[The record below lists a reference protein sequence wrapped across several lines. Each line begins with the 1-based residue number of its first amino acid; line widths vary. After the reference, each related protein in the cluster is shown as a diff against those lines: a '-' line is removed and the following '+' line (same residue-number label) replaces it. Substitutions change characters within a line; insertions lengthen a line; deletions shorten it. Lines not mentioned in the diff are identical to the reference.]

1 MENKLDINKPKMILM
16 GLNVTTYS
24 KRSNKFNL
32 EESMEELE
40 ELAKA
45 AGGDVVGV
53 MIQNR
58 ETYDVAYYVGK
69 GKAEEIRDYKDKLG
83 ADMIVFNEELSGAQ
97 IRNLEELIS
106 SKVIDRTTLILDIF
120 AQRAI
125 SKEGRLQVE
134 LAQLKYRIPRLI
146 GFGAEMS
153 RTGAGIG
160 TRGPGEKKLETDK
173 RHIRRRIVEI
183 KKELD
188 EIKSNRAVQRSKRL
202 KSSLPIVALVG
213 YTNAGKSTI
222 LNELIKTHKE
232 YEEDKKV
239 FVKDMLFATLDT
251 SLRKAS
257 LPSNKEYL
265 VTDTVGF
272 VSDLPHDLVDAFKST
287 LEEVVY
293 ADILLHVV
301 DSSNEHFKLQIE
313 TTKQVLSEIGAENK
327 KTIYVFNKA
336 DKVNFE
342 IPFIPQG
349 EEYIFISAKSGY
361 NMDVLLEEIEKSLKS
376 NLVKVELKIPF
387 DKGDIVSSLHKKYK
401 FTEEYDENGFII
413 SLEIDEEDFGRYK
426 EYLND

>member
-24 KRSNKFNL
+24 KISNKFNL

-45 AGGDVVGV
+45 AGGDVIGV

-69 GKAEEIRDYKDKLG
+69 GKAEEIREYKDKLG

-106 SKVIDRTTLILDIF
+106 TKVIDRTALILDIF

-146 GFGAEMS
+146 GFGTEMS

-173 RHIRRRIVEI
+173 RHIRRRIIEI

-202 KSSLPIVALVG
+202 KSNLPIVALVG

-301 DSSNEHFKLQIE
+301 DSSNDHFKLQIE
-313 TTKQVLSEIGAENK
+313 TTREVLSEIGAENK
-327 KTIYVFNKA
+327 KTIYLFNKA

-342 IPFIPQG
+342 IPFVPQG
-349 EEYIFISAKSGY
+349 EHYIFISAKSGY

-387 DKGDIVSSLHKKYK
+387 DKGDIVSFLHKKYK
-401 FTEEYDENGFII
+401 FTEEYDENGFKI